1 MVNFWESTEY
11 RNLVHGQVASKQSSK
26 KTFLVTNFIFI
37 DWWEDILCYKEGKSS
52 NKQSNAYCE
61 IIYDLILI
69 IFKYKSEKQ
78 ETGPM
83 HYKPWDLTQWIKIH

>member
-78 ETGPM
+78 ETGQM